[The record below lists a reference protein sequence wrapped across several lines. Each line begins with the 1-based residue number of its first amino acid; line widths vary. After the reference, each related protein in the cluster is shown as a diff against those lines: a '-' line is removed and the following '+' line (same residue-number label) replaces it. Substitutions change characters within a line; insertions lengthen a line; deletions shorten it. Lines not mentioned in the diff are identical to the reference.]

1 MKYWNKSRNKVMKH
15 WHSVS
20 VDDADSESVKIYLQ
34 RLPLEGKFY
43 IKLGAVSQEWTS
55 AGWRY
60 RQLVV
65 VYFQEQKHAAL
76 FRLKWS

>member
-1 MKYWNKSRNKVMKH
+1 MKYWNKSHKTVMKH
-15 WHSVS
+15 WHSVP

-43 IKLGAVSQEWTS
+43 IAHYWNDPEKTPRW
-55 AGWRY
+55 Y
-60 RQLVV
+60 PV
-65 VYFQEQKHAAL
+65 VYFQEQKHAAI